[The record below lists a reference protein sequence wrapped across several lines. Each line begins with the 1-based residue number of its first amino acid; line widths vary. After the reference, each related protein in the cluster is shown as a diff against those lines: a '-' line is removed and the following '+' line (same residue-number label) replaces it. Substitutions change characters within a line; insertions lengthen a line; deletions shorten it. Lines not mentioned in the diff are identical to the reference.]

1 MEAAARTAKRGWEER
16 VDRERYHLER
26 RLSASTDNSTRRGG
40 GGGGGDSAF
49 AASIAQKKD

>member
-40 GGGGGDSAF
+40 GGGGDSAF